1 MNSPRGRGPRADGA
15 DIRGAAAAEGIPLV
29 TPVSAGQKAADA
41 FSSRAVFDE
50 MIAQM
55 LELFSDGTV
64 SVSNPCVVKDADTS
78 GTDCSAEGNTDPG
91 SEPDGGGDGGGDGGD
106 GGLIGGGL
114 I

>member
-1 MNSPRGRGPRADGA
+1 MGA
-15 DIRGAAAAEGIPLV
+15 ESTPLASGLPAITRYLEGSHGN
-29 TPVSAGQKAADA
+29 PVSAGQKAADA

-64 SVSNPCVVKDADTS
+64 SVSNPCVVEDADTS